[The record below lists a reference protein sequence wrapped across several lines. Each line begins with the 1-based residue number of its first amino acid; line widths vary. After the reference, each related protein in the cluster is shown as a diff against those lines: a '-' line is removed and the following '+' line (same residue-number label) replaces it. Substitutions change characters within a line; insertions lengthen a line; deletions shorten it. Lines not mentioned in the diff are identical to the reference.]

1 MLGPPALTK
10 INDPTAERHKLSK
23 SYTQKLSYLSILRRE
38 AMSGFS
44 RNAQCVLRILEL
56 SESMLTSEIL
66 ETAKQ
71 PEYVDLCSD
80 CAGGD
85 AFIAAANQLA
95 SQGLITK
102 KFGKGGYRW
111 HLVEAK

>member
-1 MLGPPALTK
+1 MLGHPTLTK
-10 INDPTAERHKLSK
+10 SNNLAAERHKLSK

-38 AMSGFS
+38 AMSGLS

-56 SESMLTSEIL
+56 AESMLTSEIL

-71 PEYVDLCSD
+71 PEYVNLCAD

-95 SQGLITK
+95 SQGLIAK

>member
-1 MLGPPALTK
+1 MPTE
-10 INDPTAERHKLSK
+10 INNLVAERLKLDK
-23 SYTQKLSYLSILRRE
+23 FYTQKLSYLSILRRE
-38 AMSGFS
+38 AMSDLS
-44 RNAQCVLRILEL
+44 RNAQCVLRILKS

-95 SQGLITK
+95 NQGLIAK

>member
-1 MLGPPALTK
+1 MLGHPTLTE
-10 INDPTAERHKLSK
+10 IDNLTAERHKSCK

-38 AMSGFS
+38 TMSGLS
-44 RNAQCVLRILEL
+44 RNAQCVLRILES

-71 PEYVDLCSD
+71 PEYVDLCAD

-95 SQGLITK
+95 SQGLIAK

-111 HLVEAK
+111 HLVGAK

>member
-1 MLGPPALTK
+1 MLGRPLLTE
-10 INDPTAERHKLSK
+10 IDSLTAVRHKSCK

-38 AMSGFS
+38 AMLGLS
-44 RNAQCVLRILEL
+44 RNAQCILRILES

-85 AFIAAANQLA
+85 AIIAAANQLA
-95 SQGLITK
+95 SQGLIAK

>member
-1 MLGPPALTK
+1 MLGQPSLTEINAL
-10 INDPTAERHKLSK
+10 NAERSK
-23 SYTQKLSYLSILRRE
+23 SSEFNTQKLSYLSILRCE
-38 AMSGFS
+38 TMSGLS

-66 ETAKQ
+66 KTARQ
-71 PEYVDLCSD
+71 PEYVDLCAD

-95 SQGLITK
+95 SQGLIAK

-111 HLVEAK
+111 HLVGAK

>member
-1 MLGPPALTK
+1 
-10 INDPTAERHKLSK
+10 
-23 SYTQKLSYLSILRRE
+23 
-38 AMSGFS
+38 MSGFS
-44 RNAQCVLRILEL
+44 RNAQCVLRILES

-71 PEYVDLCSD
+71 PEYVDICAD

-85 AFIAAANQLA
+85 AFIAAASQLA
-95 SQGLITK
+95 NQGLIAK